1 MTDLRSQD
9 SATNGKTKGPQVTDQ
24 GATHDGTRFPP
35 GAQILVR
42 DEEWLVR
49 NTTTTDHD
57 GERIE
62 AVGVSEFVRDEE
74 AVFFS
79 GIDTVELLDPEK
91 TRLVPDPSSYF
102 RRSRLFLEAVLRKTP
117 LPQSERGL
125 ALADR
130 FLMDPLVYQQRPAEL
145 ALSMRNLRP
154 RVLIADVVGLGKT
167 LEIGLTLAELIRRG
181 RGERILV
188 VTPQSILEQFQHELW
203 TRFSI
208 PLVRLDSL
216 GIQRIQREIPAGRNP
231 FTHYKRV
238 IISVDTLK
246 NIGQYRHHL
255 ERIRWDAVVI
265 DESHNLINPG
275 SQRRALAEILAPRT
289 DALLLA
295 SATPHNGDKRSFADL
310 ISLLDPAAIADRDH
324 YDPAEDLG
332 HLYIRRTKISPEV
345 REEMGT
351 EWPDRGP
358 TVSLHCAATEAEER
372 IFTELTERWLPAPGT
387 STEFGTADQDRTSVA
402 TEQLFAYQLLKTFL
416 SSHLA
421 LGETV
426 DNRLVTLGERVR
438 KAEEKGLRPD
448 PAIAPEQAA
457 LARLRDIVAG
467 MGDGTAPGDSAKLDA
482 LVEQLKEIGVGPRS
496 TTRAVVFSERV
507 RTLTWLARVVPA
519 RLGFPVA
526 ADGTAKAVTVM
537 HGGLSDDEQGK
548 VLEAFGL
555 ADNAVRLLFTGD
567 VASEGVNL
575 HRQCHH
581 LIHYDIPWS
590 LIRIEQRNGR
600 IDRYGQKNEPRFRA
614 LILTSAVPGAKD
626 DRTVAE
632 KLLRREEEAHK
643 LDGTAEAVSGFYRAE
658 EEERRL
664 IRELVRG
671 GTVEDFLEPAP
682 EDDTAL
688 ADLFGQVDTITEQEL
703 PARAELISLFEG
715 DTAAFVS
722 TALDEVYEERAEDL
736 IGLSS
741 GTDAKGGAYFSLS
754 PAKAPDLLHRLKALP
769 PSYLKEQR
777 VAERMLVTFDRSLA
791 LRKLTE
797 ARDSSSTM
805 WPEVSFLTDI
815 HPVVEW
821 LTDKVLVEFG
831 RQEAPVITTPH
842 VDGPVFLVQ
851 GIHSNALGRPTVVRW
866 MAVTGLGADGTGTPE
881 MRPMADALRDAKV
894 GPRLARTGGPGDLDR
909 LQALVPAAVAAARAH
924 LDAGR
929 DAWEEQISE
938 PLASYREHVARWR
951 ADSLLPGVTGR
962 RERLV
967 EETADE
973 LARLL
978 DQLHTT
984 GRPLLRVLAVL
995 DRPGDPDAPG
1005 ADDDADSS
1013 GGTFTSDAHP
1023 SDAQAEN

>member
-1 MTDLRSQD
+1 MTDLPSQD
-9 SATNGKTKGPQVTDQ
+9 RTTHGKTKGPRVTDQ
-24 GATHDGTRFPP
+24 GATQEGTRFPP
-35 GAQILVR
+35 GAQISVR

-79 GIDTVELLDPEK
+79 GIDEVKLLDPEK
-91 TRLVPDPSSYF
+91 TRLIPDTSSYF
-102 RRSRLFLEAVLRKTP
+102 RSSRLFLEAVLRKTP

-125 ALADR
+125 ALADG
-130 FLMDPLVYQQRPAEL
+130 FLLDPLVYQQRPAEL

-216 GIQRIQREIPAGRNP
+216 GVQRIQRELPAGRNP

-332 HLYIRRTKISPEV
+332 HLYVRRTKISREV
-345 REEMGT
+345 RDEMGT

-372 IFTELTERWLPAPGT
+372 VFAELAEHWIPAAPK
-387 STEFGTADQDRTSVA
+387 STEFGTADEDPASVA
-402 TEQLFAYQLLKTFL
+402 TEAVFAYNLLKTFL
-416 SSHLA
+416 SSHVA

-426 DNRLVTLGERVR
+426 ANRITALGDRVR
-438 KAEEKGLRPD
+438 RAEEKGLRPD
-448 PAIAPEQAA
+448 PAIAGEQAA
-457 LARLRDIVAG
+457 LARLREIVAG
-467 MGDGTAPGDSAKLDA
+467 MGDGSAPGDSAKLDA
-482 LVEQLKEIGVGPRS
+482 LVQQLREIGVGPRS
-496 TTRAVVFSERV
+496 TTRAVIFSERV
-507 RTLTWLARVVPA
+507 RTLKWLAEVVPA

-526 ADGTAKAVTVM
+526 ADGTAKAVSVM
-537 HGGLSDDEQGK
+537 HGGLSDDEQGD

-555 ADNAVRLLFTGD
+555 ADTPVRLLFTGD

-600 IDRYGQKNEPRFRA
+600 IDRYGQTYEPQFSA

-664 IRELVRG
+664 IKELVRG
-671 GTVEDFLEPAP
+671 GTVEEFLDDGPGA
-682 EDDTAL
+682 DDTAL

-722 TALDEVYEERAEDL
+722 TALEEVYQERAEDA

-754 PAKAPDLLHRLKALP
+754 PAQAPDLLHRLEALP

-777 VAERMLVTFDRSLA
+777 VAERMLVTFDRTLA
-791 LRKLTE
+791 QRKLTE
-797 ARDSSSTM
+797 ARDSSTSM

-842 VDGPVFLVQ
+842 VDSPVFLVQ

-881 MRPMADALRDAKV
+881 VRPMADALRDAKV
-894 GPRLARTGGPGDLDR
+894 GPRLARTGGPRDLDR
-909 LQALVPAAVAAARAH
+909 LQTLVPAAVATARHH
-924 LDAGR
+924 LDEGR
-929 DAWEEQISE
+929 AQWEERISE
-938 PLASYREHVARWR
+938 PLAAYRAHVAQWR
-951 ADSLLPGVTGR
+951 TDSLLPGVTGR
-962 RERLV
+962 RERVV

-995 DRPGDPDAPG
+995 ARPGGPNTPEVDEPA
-1005 ADDDADSS
+1005 A
-1013 GGTFTSDAHP
+1013 DAHP

>member
-1 MTDLRSQD
+1 MQ
-9 SATNGKTKGPQVTDQ
+9 
-24 GATHDGTRFPP
+24 DGTRFPP

-49 NTTTTDHD
+49 NTTMTDHD
-57 GERIE
+57 GEKIE

-91 TRLVPDPSSYF
+91 TCLVPDTSSYF

-125 ALADR
+125 ALADG
-130 FLMDPLVYQQRPAEL
+130 FLLDPLVYQQRPAEL

-216 GIQRIQREIPAGRNP
+216 GIQRVQREIPAGRNP

-345 REEMGT
+345 RDEMGA

-358 TVSLHCAATEAEER
+358 TVSLHCSATEAEER
-372 IFTELTERWLPAPGT
+372 IFTELAEHWLPASLT
-387 STEFGTADQDRTSVA
+387 STEFGTADQDRISVA
-402 TEQLFAYQLLKTFL
+402 TEQLFAYNLLKTFL
-416 SSHLA
+416 SSHVA
-421 LGETV
+421 LDETV
-426 DNRLVTLGERVR
+426 INRIATLGERVR

-448 PAIAPEQAA
+448 PAIAPEQRA
-457 LARLRDIVAG
+457 LGRLREIIAG

-482 LVEQLKEIGVGPRS
+482 LVEQLKEIGVGPHS
-496 TTRAVVFSERV
+496 ATRAVVFSERV
-507 RTLTWLARVVPA
+507 RTLKWLAEVVPA
-519 RLGFPVA
+519 RLGFPVG
-526 ADGTAKAVTVM
+526 ADGTTKAVTVM
-537 HGGLSDDEQGK
+537 HGGLSDDEQAK
-548 VLEAFGL
+548 ILEAFGL
-555 ADNAVRLLFTGD
+555 ADTPVRLLFTGD

-600 IDRYGQKNEPRFRA
+600 IDRYGQKYEPQFRA
-614 LILTSAVPGAKD
+614 LILTSAVPGAMD

-682 EDDTAL
+682 TDDTAL
-688 ADLFGQVDTITEQEL
+688 ADLFGQVDTITEQDL

-715 DTAAFVS
+715 DTADFVD
-722 TALDEVYEERAEDL
+722 TALNEVYKERAEDL
-736 IGLSS
+736 IGLST
-741 GTDAKGGAYFSLS
+741 GTDAKGGTYFSLS
-754 PAKAPDLLHRLKALP
+754 PTMAPDLLHRLKALP

-777 VAERMLVTFDRSLA
+777 VAERMLVTFDRPLA
-791 LRKLTE
+791 QRKLTE
-797 ARDSSSTM
+797 ARDSSTTI

-831 RQEAPVITTPH
+831 LQEAPVITTPH

-881 MRPMADALRDAKV
+881 VRPMADALRDAKV
-894 GPRLARTGGPGDLDR
+894 GPRLARTGEPRDLNR
-909 LQALVPAAVAAARAH
+909 LQALVPAAVAAARHH

-929 DAWEEQISE
+929 ARWEEQISG
-938 PLASYREHVARWR
+938 PLATYRDHLAQWR
-951 ADSLLPGVTGR
+951 TDSLLPGITGR

-978 DQLHTT
+978 EQLHTT

-995 DRPGDPDAPG
+995 DRPGDPDTPG
-1005 ADDDADSS
+1005 ADDDAGFS
-1013 GGTFTSDAHP
+1013 GEPFASDAHP
-1023 SDAQAEN
+1023 SDAQTEN

>member
-1 MTDLRSQD
+1 MTDLLSQD
-9 SATNGKTKGPQVTDQ
+9 RTTHGKTKGPRVTDQ
-24 GATHDGTRFPP
+24 GATQEGTRFPP
-35 GAQILVR
+35 GAQISVR

-79 GIDTVELLDPEK
+79 GIDEVELLDPEK
-91 TRLVPDPSSYF
+91 TRLIPDTSSYF
-102 RRSRLFLEAVLRKTP
+102 RSSRLFLEAVLRKTP

-125 ALADR
+125 ALADG
-130 FLMDPLVYQQRPAEL
+130 FLLDPLVYQQRPAEL

-216 GIQRIQREIPAGRNP
+216 GVQRIQRELPAGRNP

-332 HLYIRRTKISPEV
+332 HLYIRRTKISREV
-345 REEMGT
+345 RDEMGT

-372 IFTELTERWLPAPGT
+372 VFAELAEHWIPAAPK
-387 STEFGTADQDRTSVA
+387 STEFGTADEDPASVA
-402 TEQLFAYQLLKTFL
+402 TEAVFAYNLLKTFL
-416 SSHLA
+416 SSHVA

-426 DNRLVTLGERVR
+426 ANRITALGDRVR
-438 KAEEKGLRPD
+438 RAKEKGLRPD
-448 PAIAPEQAA
+448 PAIAGEQAA
-457 LARLRDIVAG
+457 LARLREIVAG
-467 MGDGTAPGDSAKLDA
+467 MGDGSAPGDSAKLDA
-482 LVEQLKEIGVGPRS
+482 LVEQLREIGVGPRA
-496 TTRAVVFSERV
+496 TTRAVIFSERV
-507 RTLTWLARVVPA
+507 RTLKWLAEVVPA

-526 ADGTAKAVTVM
+526 ADGTAKAVSVM
-537 HGGLSDDEQGK
+537 HGGLSDEEQGD

-555 ADNAVRLLFTGD
+555 ADTPVRLLFTGD

-600 IDRYGQKNEPRFRA
+600 IDRYGQTYEPQFSA

-658 EEERRL
+658 VEERRL
-664 IRELVRG
+664 IDELVRG
-671 GTVEDFLEPAP
+671 STVEDFLDDAP
-682 EDDTAL
+682 GADDTAL

-722 TALDEVYEERAEDL
+722 TALDEVYQERAEDA

-754 PAKAPDLLHRLKALP
+754 PAQAPDLLHRLKALP

-777 VAERMLVTFDRSLA
+777 VAERMLVTFDRTLA
-791 LRKLTE
+791 QRKLTE
-797 ARDSSSTM
+797 ARDSSTSM

-842 VDGPVFLVQ
+842 VDSPVFLVQ

-881 MRPMADALRDAKV
+881 VRPMADALRDAKV
-894 GPRLARTGGPGDLDR
+894 GPRLARTGGPRDLDR
-909 LQALVPAAVAAARAH
+909 LQTLVPAAVAAARHH
-924 LDAGR
+924 LDEGR
-929 DAWEEQISE
+929 AQWEERISE
-938 PLASYREHVARWR
+938 PLAAYRAHVAQWR
-951 ADSLLPGVTGR
+951 TDSLLPGVTGR
-962 RERLV
+962 RERVV

-995 DRPGDPDAPG
+995 ARPGGPDTPE
-1005 ADDDADSS
+1005 ADEPAA
-1013 GGTFTSDAHP
+1013 DAHP

>member
-1 MTDLRSQD
+1 MGR
-9 SATNGKTKGPQVTDQ
+9 TKGPRVTDQ
-24 GATHDGTRFPP
+24 GATQDGTRFPP

-49 NTTTTDHD
+49 NTITTEHD

-91 TRLVPDPSSYF
+91 TRLVPDTSSYF

-130 FLMDPLVYQQRPAEL
+130 FLLDPLVYQQRPAEL

-216 GIQRIQREIPAGRNP
+216 GIQRVQRELPAGRNP

-275 SQRRALAEILAPRT
+275 SQRRALAETLAPRT

-324 YDPAEDLG
+324 YDPEADLG
-332 HLYIRRTKISPEV
+332 HLYIRRTKISDEV
-345 REEMGT
+345 RREIGET
-351 EWPDRGP
+351 EWPHRGP

-372 IFTELTERWLPAPGT
+372 IFTELTEHWLPAPPT
-387 STEFGTADQDRTSVA
+387 STELGTADEDRTSVA

-416 SSHLA
+416 SSHVA

-426 DNRLVTLGERVR
+426 DRRVVSLADRVR
-438 KAEEKGLRPD
+438 KAGEKGLLPD
-448 PAIAPEQAA
+448 LAIAPEQAA
-457 LARLRDIVAG
+457 LARLREIITG

-482 LVEQLKEIGVGPRS
+482 LVGQLKEIGVGPRS

-507 RTLTWLARVVPA
+507 RTLTWLAQVVPA

-526 ADGTAKAVTVM
+526 ADGTAKAVAVM
-537 HGGLSDDEQGK
+537 HGGLSDDEQGD
-548 VLEAFGL
+548 VLETFGL
-555 ADNAVRLLFTGD
+555 ADTPVRLLFTGD

-600 IDRYGQKNEPRFRA
+600 IDRYGQKYEPRFSA
-614 LILTSAVPGAKD
+614 IVLTSAVPGAKD

-671 GTVEDFLEPAP
+671 GTVEDFLEPDPAA
-682 EDDTAL
+682 DTAL
-688 ADLFGQVDTITEQEL
+688 ADLFGQVDTVTEQEL
-703 PARAELISLFEG
+703 PVRAEQISLFEG

-736 IGLSS
+736 VGLSS
-741 GTDAKGGAYFSLS
+741 GADAKGGAYFSLS
-754 PAKAPDLLHRLKALP
+754 PAMAPDLLHRLKALP

-777 VAERMLVTFDRSLA
+777 VAERMLVTFDRALA
-791 LRKLTE
+791 QRKLTE
-797 ARDSSSTM
+797 ARDSSTTM

-831 RQEAPVITTPH
+831 RQEAPVITTSH

-866 MAVTGLGADGTGTPE
+866 MAVSGLGTEGAGNGTPE
-881 MRPMADALRDAKV
+881 VRPMADALRDAKV
-894 GPRLARTGGPGDLDR
+894 GPRLARTGGPADPDR

-929 DAWEEQISE
+929 AEWEETISE
-938 PLASYREHVARWR
+938 PLATYREHVAQWR
-951 ADSLLPGVTGR
+951 ADSLLPGLSGR

-995 DRPGDPDAPG
+995 DRPGTPTAPE
-1005 ADDDADSS
+1005 
-1013 GGTFTSDAHP
+1013 
-1023 SDAQAEN
+1023 AQAENRA

>member
-1 MTDLRSQD
+1 M
-9 SATNGKTKGPQVTDQ
+9 TDQ
-24 GATHDGTRFPP
+24 GATQDGTRFPP

-79 GIDTVELLDPEK
+79 GIDAVELLDPEK
-91 TRLVPDPSSYF
+91 TRLVPDGSSYF
-102 RRSRLFLEAVLRKTP
+102 RRSRLFIEAVLRKTP

-130 FLMDPLVYQQRPAEL
+130 FLLDPLGYQQRPAEL

-216 GIQRIQREIPAGRNP
+216 GIQRVQRELPAGRNP

-275 SQRRALAEILAPRT
+275 SQRRALAEVLAPRT

-324 YDPAEDLG
+324 YDPADDLG

-345 REEMGT
+345 RDEMGT

-358 TVSLHCAATEAEER
+358 TVSLHCTATEAEER
-372 IFTELTERWLPAPGT
+372 VFAELAEHWIPTAPK
-387 STEFGTADQDRTSVA
+387 SAEFGTADEDPTSVA
-402 TEQLFAYQLLKTFL
+402 TEAVFAYNLLKTFL
-416 SSHLA
+416 SSHVA
-421 LGETV
+421 LSETV
-426 DNRLVTLGERVR
+426 TNRISSLDARVR
-438 KAEEKGLRPD
+438 KAAEKGLRPD
-448 PAIAPEQAA
+448 PAIGPEQVA
-457 LARLRDIVAG
+457 LARLREIVAG

-482 LVEQLKEIGVGPRS
+482 LVEQLETIGVGPRS

-507 RTLTWLARVVPA
+507 RTLTWLASVVPA
-519 RLGFPVA
+519 RLGFPVG
-526 ADGTAKAVTVM
+526 ADGTAKAAAVM

-555 ADNAVRLLFTGD
+555 ADTPVRLLFTGD

-600 IDRYGQKNEPRFRA
+600 IDRYGQKHEPQFRA

-671 GTVEDFLEPAP
+671 GSVEDFLEPAP
-682 EDDTAL
+682 TDDTAL

-715 DTAAFVS
+715 DTADFVS
-722 TALDEVYEERAEDL
+722 TALDEVYEERAEQL

-741 GTDAKGGAYFSLS
+741 GTDAKGRAYFSLS
-754 PAKAPDLLHRLKALP
+754 PTMAPDLLHRLKALP

-777 VAERMLVTFDRSLA
+777 VAERMVVTFDRGLA
-791 LRKLTE
+791 QRKLTD
-797 ARDSSSTM
+797 ARDSSTTM

-866 MAVTGLGADGTGTPE
+866 MAVTGVRADGTGTPE
-881 MRPMADALRDAKV
+881 VRPMADALRDAKV
-894 GPRLARTGGPGDLDR
+894 GPRLARTGGPRDLDR
-909 LQALVPAAVAAARAH
+909 LQDLVPAAVAAARHH
-924 LDAGR
+924 LDEGR
-929 DAWEEQISE
+929 AQWEERISE
-938 PLASYREHVARWR
+938 PLASYRAHVAQWR
-951 ADSLLPGVTGR
+951 TDSLLPGVTGR

-967 EETADE
+967 TETADE

-995 DRPGDPDAPG
+995 DRPGAQGASGAPDG
-1005 ADDDADSS
+1005 ADLPGRSLA
-1013 GGTFTSDAHP
+1013 SDAHP

>member
-1 MTDLRSQD
+1 M
-9 SATNGKTKGPQVTDQ
+9 TDQ
-24 GATHDGTRFPP
+24 GATQEGTRFPP

-49 NTTTTDHD
+49 NTITTDHD

-91 TRLVPDPSSYF
+91 TVLVPDTSSYF

-130 FLMDPLVYQQRPAEL
+130 FLLDPLVYQQRPAEL

-216 GIQRIQREIPAGRNP
+216 GIQRVQRELPAGRNP

-332 HLYIRRTKISPEV
+332 HLFIRRTKISPEV
-345 REEMGT
+345 RDEMGT

-358 TVSLHCAATEAEER
+358 TVSLRCAATEEEER
-372 IFTELTERWLPAPGT
+372 VFAELAEHWIPAPPT
-387 STEFGTADQDRTSVA
+387 STEFGTAGQDPVSAAV
-402 TEQLFAYQLLKTFL
+402 EPVFAYNLLKTFL
-416 SSHLA
+416 SSHVA

-426 DNRLVTLGERVR
+426 ANRISSLRDRVR
-438 KAEEKGLRPD
+438 RAEEKGLRPD
-448 PAIAPEQAA
+448 PAIATEQAA
-457 LARLRDIVAG
+457 LARLREIVSG

-482 LVEQLKEIGVGPRS
+482 LVAQLKEIGVGPRS

-507 RTLTWLARVVPA
+507 RTLTWLAEVVPA
-519 RLGFPVA
+519 RLGFPVGT
-526 ADGTAKAVTVM
+526 DGTSKAVAVM
-537 HGGLSDDEQGK
+537 HGGLSDEEQGK

-555 ADNAVRLLFTGD
+555 ADTPVRLLFTGD

-581 LIHYDIPWS
+581 LVHYDIPWS

-600 IDRYGQKNEPRFRA
+600 IDRYGQKYEPRFHA
-614 LILTSAVPGAKD
+614 LILTSVVPGAKD

-632 KLLRREEEAHK
+632 KLLLREEEAHK
-643 LDGTAEAVSGFYRAE
+643 LDGTAEAVSGLYRAE

-664 IRELVRG
+664 IKELVRG
-671 GTVEDFLEPAP
+671 GTVEEFLESAPA
-682 EDDTAL
+682 EDTAL

-703 PARAELISLFEG
+703 PARAELISLFDG
-715 DTAAFVS
+715 DTADFVA
-722 TALDEVYEERAEDL
+722 TALDEVYEERAEDQ
-736 IGLSS
+736 IALSS
-741 GTDAKGGAYFSLS
+741 GTDAQGGAYFSLS
-754 PAKAPDLLHRLKALP
+754 PALAPDLLHRLKALP
-769 PSYLKEQR
+769 PSYLREQH
-777 VAERMLVTFDRSLA
+777 VAERMLVTFDRALA
-791 LRKLTE
+791 QRKLTE
-797 ARDSSSTM
+797 ARDSSTTM
-805 WPEVSFLTDI
+805 WPDVSFLTDI

-866 MAVTGLGADGTGTPE
+866 MAVTGIRPDGTGTPE
-881 MRPMADALRDAKV
+881 VRPMADALRDAKV
-894 GPRLARTGGPGDLDR
+894 GPRLARTGGPQNLDR
-909 LQALVPAAVAAARAH
+909 LQALVPAAVAAARHH

-929 DAWEEQISE
+929 AAWEEQISG
-938 PLASYREHVARWR
+938 PLAAYREHVAQWR
-951 ADSLLPGVTGR
+951 TDSLLPGVTGR

-995 DRPGDPDAPG
+995 DRPGTPDASG
-1005 ADDDADSS
+1005 AETVAPTAGVQDPTPA
-1013 GGTFTSDAHP
+1013 SDTAHL